1 MPLPLAIASWIYP
14 LGVLA
19 LVLWVV
25 ALVDLFRRWNELDRR
40 QHSAW
45 LLLIVLVPIVGSIL
59 YLASRPR

>member
-14 LGVLA
+14 LGVVA
-19 LVLWVV
+19 LILWVV

>member
-1 MPLPLAIASWIYP
+1 MPLPLAIASWLYP
-14 LGVLA
+14 LGVVA

-25 ALVDLFRRWNELDRR
+25 ALVDLFRRWDSLDRR

-59 YLASRPR
+59 YLTQRAR